1 MKNNFTLTLIKVF
14 LTLLIL
20 SSALWQT
27 ARLSK
32 ENALAELE
40 QEGRHQLSL
49 YISHLQGRLDKFE
62 SLPELLATNKR
73 LAYQLQH
80 PQDREGAEALS
91 RDLEKINQISG
102 AADTYLMNSG
112 GLTVAASNWQSE
124 RPFVGRNFSYRPYFR
139 EAMEGRLGRYFA
151 LGSTSQRR
159 GYYFAYPV
167 RHQQQVL
174 GVVVIKFDIS
184 QIEQDWSLS
193 DDRFLVTDPDGVIFI
208 TTEGDWRFKS
218 LQPLSTQAKDRIRA
232 GLRYVDTEIEPLAL
246 STVESIGTAIRIV
259 ELGPEEGRRFLM
271 LEHEMPE
278 AGWKVHILTSYK
290 TVSGQMRRSLLL
302 VLSLFTVLLLPALY
316 LNQRRRR
323 LLERAEFARRAKRDL
338 ELRVRERTQ
347 ELTESNTRLSS
358 EIEEH
363 RQTGKALQQT
373 QDELIQAAKMAVV
386 GQMATGIS
394 HELNQPLAAIR
405 SYADNSRALLQRE
418 RKEEACWNLQQISQ
432 LTERMATISSQLKL
446 FARKTSGQ
454 LVSVS
459 LPAAID
465 YSLKILAP
473 RIKEVSAEVRLQLP
487 QQEIF
492 LQADMVQLE
501 QVFVNLISNALHAV
515 EEGEQRII
523 EISGSQRK
531 HLFHMAIRDSGCG
544 IEEAHLK
551 RLFDP
556 FFTTKSESS
565 GLGLGLSISHRI
577 VEGMG
582 GTLEAKNHPEGGAVF
597 ILEMPLAAAPEGN

>member
-49 YISHLQGRLDKFE
+49 YISHLQGRLEKFE

-102 AADTYLMNSG
+102 AADTYLMNSR

-167 RHQQQVL
+167 RHQQQIL
-174 GVVVIKFDIS
+174 GVVVVKLDIS

-208 TTEGDWRFKS
+208 TTEGGWRFKS
-218 LQPLSTQAKDRIRA
+218 LQPLSTHVRDRIRK
-232 GLRYVDTEIEPLAL
+232 GRRYVDTKIEPLAL

-259 ELGPEEGRRFLM
+259 ELGPEEGGRFLM

-278 AGWKVHILTSYK
+278 AGWKVHILTSY
-290 TVSGQMRRSLLL
+290 TPVSGQMRRSLLL
-302 VLSLFTVLLLPALY
+302 VLSLFTVLLLLALY

-347 ELTESNTRLSS
+347 ELMESNTRLSS

-363 RQTGKALQQT
+363 RQTEKALQQT

-386 GQMATGIS
+386 G
-394 HELNQPLAAIR
+394 R
-405 SYADNSRALLQRE
+405 
-418 RKEEACWNLQQISQ
+418 W
-432 LTERMATISSQLKL
+432 
-446 FARKTSGQ
+446 
-454 LVSVS
+454 
-459 LPAAID
+459 
-465 YSLKILAP
+465 P
-473 RIKEVSAEVRLQLP
+473 RVSAT
-487 QQEIF
+487 
-492 LQADMVQLE
+492 
-501 QVFVNLISNALHAV
+501 S
-515 EEGEQRII
+515 
-523 EISGSQRK
+523 
-531 HLFHMAIRDSGCG
+531 
-544 IEEAHLK
+544 
-551 RLFDP
+551 
-556 FFTTKSESS
+556 
-565 GLGLGLSISHRI
+565 
-577 VEGMG
+577 
-582 GTLEAKNHPEGGAVF
+582 
-597 ILEMPLAAAPEGN
+597 

>member
-1 MKNNFTLTLIKVF
+1 M
-14 LTLLIL
+14 
-20 SSALWQT
+20 
-27 ARLSK
+27 
-32 ENALAELE
+32 
-40 QEGRHQLSL
+40 
-49 YISHLQGRLDKFE
+49 D
-62 SLPELLATNKR
+62 
-73 LAYQLQH
+73 
-80 PQDREGAEALS
+80 S
-91 RDLEKINQISG
+91 R
-102 AADTYLMNSG
+102 
-112 GLTVAASNWQSE
+112 GLTIAASNWQSE
-124 RPFVGRNFSYRPYFR
+124 RPFVGKNFSYRPYFT

-151 LGSTSQRR
+151 LGSTSHRR
-159 GYYFAYPV
+159 GYYFAHPV
-167 RHQQQVL
+167 YHQQQIL
-174 GVVVIKFDIS
+174 GVVVVKLDIA
-184 QIEQDWSLS
+184 QIEQEWSLS
-193 DDRFLVTDPDGVIFI
+193 DDRFFVTDPDGVIFI
-208 TTEGDWRFKS
+208 TTETDWRFKS
-218 LQPLSTQAKDRIRA
+218 MQPLSPQAKLRIREER
-232 GLRYVDTEIEPLAL
+232 RYVDTEIEPLAL
-246 STVESIGTAIRIV
+246 SMVATIGTSNRIVSIGP
-259 ELGPEEGRRFLM
+259 GEGGRYLM

-278 AGWKVHILTSYK
+278 VGWKIHILTSYAP
-290 TVSGQMRRSLLL
+290 VSGQVKRSLLM
-302 VLSLFTVLLLPALY
+302 VVGAFTLFALLALY
-316 LNQRRRR
+316 LSQRRRR

-338 ELRVRERTQ
+338 ELRVRERTG
-347 ELTESNTRLSS
+347 ELTESNARLTS
-358 EIEEH
+358 EIAEH
-363 RQTGKALQQT
+363 RQTEEALQQT

-446 FARKTSGQ
+446 FSRKTTGR

-473 RIKEVSAEVRLQLP
+473 RIKETAADVRLELP
-487 QQEIF
+487 LEEVF

-515 EEGEQRII
+515 EGGEVRTI
-523 EISGSQRK
+523 EISGREQGQR
-531 HLFHMAIRDSGCG
+531 FRVMIRDSGSG

-556 FFTTKSESS
+556 FFTTRSESS

-582 GTLEAKNHPEGGAVF
+582 GILEAENHLPVVRCSY
-597 ILEMPLAAAPEGN
+597 